1 MKNKNLNKFIY
12 EWFIPAL
19 LIDLIAHIIAY
30 FFDKNFFSERNEAI
44 YFLALFIVLLVFRII
59 FYVWKSLIQAFI
71 KETIKGKI
79 FILIILITLILMRLE
94 GILEIFSK

>member
-1 MKNKNLNKFIY
+1 MKNKNLNEFIY
-12 EWFIPAL
+12 KWFIPAL

-30 FFDKNFFSERNEAI
+30 FFDKSFFSERNEI
-44 YFLALFIVLLVFRII
+44 LYFLIIFIVLLVFRII
-59 FYVWKSLIQAFI
+59 FHALKYLIQAFI